1 MLELLFQGFIEWIYG
16 LILECWEYFASVL
29 FDLMSLDFAYLREH
43 IPIIDT
49 IRQIMLGVGW
59 ALLIGN
65 LVFQATRGMAAGL
78 GFDAEDPKLLFTR
91 TFAFSFL
98 LVASPQICE
107 LGLNMTST
115 VIALLEMPDAVNIT
129 FADEASFGGLT
140 GSWLLV
146 VICGIIVMFQ
156 TFKLIMEMAE
166 RYFILAVLTITSPL
180 AFGMGG
186 SRNTSDIFNGWC
198 RMFGSMCLLMATNV
212 MFVKML
218 LSVLSYYPSGLDVL
232 PWMVLVVT
240 IVKVAKKADS
250 ILARIG
256 LNPAMT
262 GDPLGRGFPGAM
274 TMMVVRSLVSN
285 AAHTIGRNGN
295 QPRSGSGN
303 SKPNAPTG
311 PRSGGSGSAS
321 NVNAP
326 SHANGYHHST
336 SAQQNSANPAFNQE
350 SISAQTVAAQTDT
363 VQSAAEKM
371 AGAFPQA
378 APAGTG
384 KQPNSTRKTAV
395 PPGTR
400 RAPGHVAAPKN
411 HAAPA
416 AAKTLPGAPYHHA
429 GTSQS
434 VMGGAVMQNTQQ
446 EQAVHSQSE
455 SHPRSSASVQNHG
468 GTVLPGTAGKAA
480 ASNPPRSANQPTG
493 PAGKSYHSSN
503 AQGQTVQAES
513 AQQRSTFVQPPDTQ
527 RGAPGMAAA
536 PNAMPNNPVLPS
548 ATPRSPAQPVGSAGK
563 GQMQSAHTETTQ
575 QRSTF
580 VQTPNTAGAQ
590 PAADHPASPASPRSG
605 MAGNPSAPHSGVQ
618 STSAPSGTA
627 GKQPV
632 SHSAEGI
639 RSAPNRDTA
648 GNGTRPQQSGSP
660 QNTPVPG
667 TAGTQRTSIGGRY
680 TQPVQQTTRVS
691 TNGNIQITQ
700 QNHVSAQQSGGTV
713 QPTSGTRMDGRS
725 TNREHP
731 TPTMPASPA
740 APSSNRETGTP
751 PRSTARPD
759 AARPAEQHASQRPIP
774 AQGGSAEKPPQTVA
788 HTSPASSERQSRKP
802 ATPSAMGSMT
812 ASAPVSQES
821 RGPQRSP
828 AAESSAKRPVPQE
841 RRVGTQPEPQKKE
854 QTLYHRPGIAGIAP
868 TAVGINT
875 EAASAAQKPAAEK
888 TVKKPF
894 VPLTGRT
901 PESIPSHLDLHETSQ
916 KTTKRPQESKP
927 EVTSDE

>member
-43 IPIIDT
+43 MPVIDT

-115 VIALLEMPDAVNIT
+115 VIELLQIPDAVDIT

-232 PWMVLVVT
+232 PWMVLVIT

-274 TMMVVRSLVSN
+274 TMMVVRSMVSN

-311 PRSGGSGSAS
+311 PRSGGAGSAS

-411 HAAPA
+411 NAAPSA
-416 AAKTLPGAPYHHA
+416 EKTTPSAPYHRA
-429 GTSQS
+429 GASQP
-434 VMGGAVMQNTQQ
+434 VMGGAVTQNTQQ

-468 GTVLPGTAGKAA
+468 GTVLSGTAGKTAGQ
-480 ASNPPRSANQPTG
+480 NPPRSTNQPTG
-493 PAGKSYHSSN
+493 SAGKSYHSTN
-503 AQGQTVQAES
+503 AQGQTVQTES
-513 AQQRSTFVQPPDTQ
+513 AQQRSTYVQPLDTQ

-536 PNAMPNNPVLPS
+536 PNAMPNNSVLPS

-580 VQTPNTAGAQ
+580 VQAPNMAGAQ

-605 MAGNPSAPHSGVQ
+605 MAGNPSVPHSSTPPIPAQNGV
-618 STSAPSGTA
+618 A
-627 GKQPV
+627 GKQPD
-632 SHSAEGI
+632 SHSAP
-639 RSAPNRDTA
+639 ARDTA
-648 GNGTRPQQSGSP
+648 GTGTRPQQPGSP
-660 QNTPVPG
+660 QNTPAPG

-691 TNGNIQITQ
+691 TNGNTQITQ

-713 QPTSGTRMDGRS
+713 QPSSGVRMDGRS
-725 TNREHP
+725 TNREHSA
-731 TPTMPASPA
+731 PAAPVSPA
-740 APSSNRETGTP
+740 VPSSNRETGTP

-759 AARPAEQHASQRPIP
+759 AARPAEQRASQRPIP
-774 AQGGSAEKPPQTVA
+774 AQSGSAEKPIPQTGTQA
-788 HTSPASSERQSRKP
+788 SPVSAASSERQSRKP

-812 ASAPVSQES
+812 APTPVSQES
-821 RGPQRSP
+821 RGLQRSP

-901 PESIPSHLDLHETSQ
+901 PESIPSHLDLHEASQ
-916 KTTKRPQESKP
+916 KTTKRPQENTQ
-927 EVTSDE
+927 EVASDE